1 MNRRRPLDSRLALLA
16 VAALAVS
23 PVAFSQVPV
32 DDDGKPVGSYA
43 ATDELPALGDE
54 DIPLMSAT
62 ELEDLVGPIALYPD
76 DLLAIVLPAATY
88 PLQVIEAG
96 RFLEELEE
104 DPALEPNPDWDD
116 SVVALLNY
124 PEVVELMNEDIDW
137 TWRLGEA
144 VVAQQEDVVG
154 AVETFRDRA
163 YAAGNLRSDDYQKV
177 ERHDGVIEIK
187 PVSDDVIYVPYY
199 EPERVVVY
207 QPRPVYY
214 YYPRAY
220 PVYYY
225 PYPSYYDFD
234 RGFFWGVTTAFT
246 IGWVTDSLH
255 VYHHSYR
262 GHPYFGYRYWDNW
275 WYRQPSI
282 NVYNTTYIRNTNVTV
297 NHHYRGDRW
306 HPRHNRRE
314 YIRETRPRVINHQRS
329 VREAR
334 LRHDRGRAEPR
345 REIRFRSRPETA
357 PRQRP
362 ANATPMVR
370 QRAEQREQRR
380 EPVARQR
387 TQQRVERREPVAR
400 QRAVQREQRREPAAR
415 QRTEQRAERRE
426 PVARQRAERRVEHR
440 EPVARQRTEQRVQRR
455 EPVARQRTEQRVERR
470 EPVARQHVE
479 QRRTAAPQRREAR
492 PEAPRSSAKRSESKP
507 ARSKE
512 DRRSES
518 RSERGKARRT
528 TR

>member
-1 MNRRRPLDSRLALLA
+1 MNTRGQHGNRL
-16 VAALAVS
+16 AALALIALAAA
-23 PVAFSQVPV
+23 PVTYAQVPV
-32 DDDGKPVGSYA
+32 DDSGKPVGSYEPTA
-43 ATDELPALGDE
+43 ESPALGAE
-54 DIPLMSAT
+54 EIPLMTST

-76 DLLAIVLPAATY
+76 DLLAIVLPAATF

-96 RFLEELEE
+96 RFLDELER
-104 DPALEPNPDWDD
+104 DPSLEPNPDWDD

-124 PEVVELMNEDIDW
+124 PEVVELMNDDIDW

-163 YAAGNLRSDDYQKV
+163 YAAGNLRSDDYQNV
-177 ERHDGVIEIK
+177 ERHDGVIEIT

-225 PYPSYYDFD
+225 PYPSYYDFN

-246 IGWVTDSLH
+246 IGWVSDSLH

-282 NVYNTTYIRNTNVTV
+282 NVYNTTYIRNANVTI
-297 NHHYRGDRW
+297 NRHYYGDRW
-306 HPRHNRRE
+306 QPRRDRRD
-314 YIRETRPRVINHQRS
+314 YIRETHPRVMNHQRS

-334 LRHDRGRAEPR
+334 VRQDRRVENREP
-345 REIRFRSRPETA
+345 IRFRSRPETLS
-357 PRQRP
+357 
-362 ANATPMVR
+362 R
-370 QRAEQREQRR
+370 QRASDMDNVARQREQRRARNDTVARQRADRRIERR

-387 TQQRVERREPVAR
+387 TEQRV
-400 QRAVQREQRREPAAR
+400 QRRA
-415 QRTEQRAERRE
+415 
-426 PVARQRAERRVEHR
+426 EHR

-455 EPVARQRTEQRVERR
+455 TERREPVARQRTEQR
-470 EPVARQHVE
+470 A
-479 QRRTAAPQRREAR
+479 QRRESRAEPPRPAAR
-492 PEAPRSSAKRSESKP
+492 RSDSKP
-507 ARSKE
+507 ARNKE
-512 DRRSES
+512 NRRSES
-518 RSERGKARRT
+518 RRDRGKERRNAR
-528 TR
+528 

>member
-1 MNRRRPLDSRLALLA
+1 MNRRRLYGSKI
-16 VAALAVS
+16 AALALIAMAIA
-23 PVAFSQVPV
+23 PVAYAQVPV
-32 DDDGKPVGSYA
+32 DDDGEPIGSYGPTA
-43 ATDELPALGDE
+43 GSPELGAE
-54 DIPLMSAT
+54 EIPLMGGT

-76 DLLAIVLPAATY
+76 DLLAIVLPAATF

-96 RFLEELEE
+96 RFLEELES

-124 PEVVELMNEDIDW
+124 PEIVALMNEDIDW

-144 VVAQQEDVVG
+144 VVAQQEDVVS

-163 YAAGNLRSDDYQKV
+163 YAAGNLRSDDYQNV
-177 ERHDGVIEIK
+177 ERHDGVIEIS
-187 PVSDDVIYVPYY
+187 PVSNDVIYVPYY

-225 PYPSYYDFD
+225 PYPSYYEFD

-246 IGWVTDSLH
+246 IGWLSDSLH

-262 GHPYFGYRYWDNW
+262 GHPYFGYRYRDNW

-282 NVYNTTYIRNTNVTV
+282 NVYNTTYIRNTNVTI
-297 NHHYRGDRW
+297 NRHYHGDRW
-306 HPRHNRRE
+306 QPRRDRRE
-314 YIRETRPRVINHQRS
+314 YIRETHPRVMNHQRTARENR
-329 VREAR
+329 VRHNRRSESR
-334 LRHDRGRAEPR
+334 EP
-345 REIRFRSRPETA
+345 IRFRSRPESVS
-357 PRQRP
+357 RQRVVSADRVARQREQHRVRSDVP
-362 ANATPMVR
+362 AR
-370 QRAEQREQRR
+370 QRAERRVERREPVARQREQQRVERREPVARQRAERRVERREPVARQRSQQRVERR

-400 QRAVQREQRREPAAR
+400 QRAE
-415 QRTEQRAERRE
+415 
-426 PVARQRAERRVEHR
+426 
-440 EPVARQRTEQRVQRR
+440 
-455 EPVARQRTEQRVERR
+455 
-470 EPVARQHVE
+470 
-479 QRRTAAPQRREAR
+479 RREAR
-492 PEAPRSSAKRSESKP
+492 PEPSRSPARRSESKP
-507 ARSKE
+507 SRGKE
-512 DRRSES
+512 NRRSEA
-518 RSERGKARRT
+518 RRERGKDRGRERRN

>member
-1 MNRRRPLDSRLALLA
+1 MNRRRQQGSRF
-16 VAALAVS
+16 AALALIAMAVA
-23 PVAFSQVPV
+23 PVAYAQVPV
-32 DDDGKPVGSYA
+32 DDAGKPIGKYGP
-43 ATDELPALGDE
+43 PAETPTLGAE
-54 DIPLMSAT
+54 EIPLMNAT

-76 DLLAIVLPAATY
+76 DLLAIVLPASTF

-96 RFLEELEE
+96 RFLEELER
-104 DPALEPNPDWDD
+104 DPSLEPNPEWDD

-124 PEVVELMNEDIDW
+124 PEIVELMNEDIDW

-144 VVAQQEDVVG
+144 VVAQQPDVVS

-163 YAAGNLRSDDYQKV
+163 YAAGNLRSDEYQNV
-177 ERHDGVIEIK
+177 ERHDGVIEIT
-187 PVSDDVIYVPYY
+187 PVSDEVIYVPYY

-246 IGWVTDSLH
+246 IGWVSDSLH

-282 NVYNTTYIRNTNVTV
+282 NVYNTTYIRNTNVTI
-297 NHHYRGDRW
+297 NRHYRGDHW
-306 HPRHNRRE
+306 QPRRDRRA
-314 YIRETRPRVINHQRS
+314 YIRETHPRVMNHKRS

-334 LRHDRGRAEPR
+334 VRHDRRVESREP
-345 REIRFRSRPETA
+345 IRFRSRP
-357 PRQRP
+357 QQ
-362 ANATPMVR
+362 VSR
-370 QRAEQREQRR
+370 QRADRRVERR

-387 TQQRVERREPVAR
+387 AQQRVERREPVAR
-400 QRAVQREQRREPAAR
+400 QRAQ
-415 QRTEQRAERRE
+415 
-426 PVARQRAERRVEHR
+426 
-440 EPVARQRTEQRVQRR
+440 
-455 EPVARQRTEQRVERR
+455 QRVERR
-470 EPVARQHVE
+470 QPVARQSAE
-479 QRRTAAPQRREAR
+479 RRESR
-492 PEAPRSSAKRSESKP
+492 VEPKRSSARRSESKP

-512 DRRSES
+512 DRRSEP
-518 RSERGKARRT
+518 RRERGKERRNAR
-528 TR
+528 